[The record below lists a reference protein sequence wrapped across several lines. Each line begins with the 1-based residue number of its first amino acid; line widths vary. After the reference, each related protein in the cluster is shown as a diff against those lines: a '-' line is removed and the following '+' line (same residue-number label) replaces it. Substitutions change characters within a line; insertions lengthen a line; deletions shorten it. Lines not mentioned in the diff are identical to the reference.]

1 MEFSKDS
8 DIINILNS
16 SLTLLTN
23 NNTFEIIINNY
34 NNLNWSELEFNNFT
48 SSISNNDGI
57 IEMIDDE
64 ILEILDDNDNALII
78 YNMSNIIKYC
88 NNESLEN
95 INSYKFLNK
104 KKNLSN
110 KLDNL
115 FDYNILFNINETNEL
130 SSLPDNWNTV
140 KKKYTI
146 YKKIKYVDKI
156 NDIEYVTTLI
166 KKNKE
171 DDTFENF
178 K

>member
-104 KKNLSN
+104 KKNSSN

-140 KKKYTI
+140 
-146 YKKIKYVDKI
+146 
-156 NDIEYVTTLI
+156 
-166 KKNKE
+166 
-171 DDTFENF
+171 
-178 K
+178 

>member
-23 NNTFEIIINNY
+23 NNVFEIIINNY

-57 IEMIDDE
+57 IEIIDDE
-64 ILEILDDNDNALII
+64 ILEILDDNDNALLI
-78 YNMSNIIKYC
+78 YDMSNIIRYC

-95 INSYKFLNK
+95 INQYKFLNK

-110 KLDNL
+110 KVDNL
-115 FDYNILFNINETNEL
+115 FDYNITFNINETNEL
-130 SSLPDNWNTV
+130 SSLPDNWNTL
-140 KKKYTI
+140 
-146 YKKIKYVDKI
+146 KKIGRAHV
-156 NDIEYVTTLI
+156 
-166 KKNKE
+166 
-171 DDTFENF
+171 
-178 K
+178 

>member
-88 NNESLEN
+88 NNE
-95 INSYKFLNK
+95 
-104 KKNLSN
+104 
-110 KLDNL
+110 
-115 FDYNILFNINETNEL
+115 
-130 SSLPDNWNTV
+130 
-140 KKKYTI
+140 
-146 YKKIKYVDKI
+146 
-156 NDIEYVTTLI
+156 
-166 KKNKE
+166 
-171 DDTFENF
+171 
-178 K
+178 

>member
-23 NNTFEIIINNY
+23 NNVFEIIINNY

-57 IEMIDDE
+57 IEIIDDE
-64 ILEILDDNDNALII
+64 ILEILDDNDNALLI
-78 YNMSNIIKYC
+78 YDMSNIIRYC

-95 INSYKFLNK
+95 INQYKFLNK

-110 KLDNL
+110 KVDNL
-115 FDYNILFNINETNEL
+115 FDYNITFNINETNEL
-130 SSLPDNWNTV
+130 SSLPDNWNTL
-140 KKKYTI
+140 KKNILYT
-146 YKKIKYVDKI
+146 KKL
-156 NDIEYVTTLI
+156 NMLI
-166 KKNKE
+166 K
-171 DDTFENF
+171 
-178 K
+178 